1 MLILK
6 QAIMTDLV
14 REFDDVSLKRLASA
28 TEVWKNTDQ
37 GAATI
42 LVAALDSKL
51 SCRFISSYILGWRV
65 EEQYELT

>member
-1 MLILK
+1 
-6 QAIMTDLV
+6 MTDLV
-14 REFDDVSLKRLASA
+14 RELDDVSLKGLTST

-51 SCRFISSYILGWRV
+51 SRRFISSISFG
-65 EEQYELT
+65 EEEKTSTN